1 MLSECNSDVEY
12 HGSFLLLPSL
22 LLLRRLD
29 SMSRLEKLFGELVY
43 SVLRLSIVILEF
55 KSKNLRLRTCDF
67 VNYELPFIHLEK
79 APVQTV
85 FPEGLDDLVEP
96 VVGPPCPEL
105 SSEPP
110 C

>member
-1 MLSECNSDVEY
+1 
-12 HGSFLLLPSL
+12 
-22 LLLRRLD
+22 
-29 SMSRLEKLFGELVY
+29 MSRMEKLFGELVY

-67 VNYELPFIHLEK
+67 VNSELSFIHLKK
-79 APVQTV
+79 APVRTV
-85 FPEGLDDLVEP
+85 LRVGLGDLVEP